1 MRILKLIN
9 LQRPQLTDS
18 EKKTISR
25 TREVHEKVRRCRRR
39 FQSMTGLAH
48 SSPEDALILSHHL
61 IADIGDAFET
71 IYTPD
76 DGEESRVDKDCLA
89 VIPWEKARSDLE
101 DLAIRIE
108 SLSIEKTPNLD
119 ALHLLFPDLKR
130 VLECLESEFAQQ
142 RKSALSTRIDSYRR
156 RLVYLVGLVVVVGAL
171 LVAGG
176 IIHDRL
182 QATEFAKYSTAGF
195 AALDKR
201 DFEEAANSFEKAAR
215 ILPEDDP
222 KAAEAYNNL
231 GWSLYQFGRV
241 KDAITAYEK
250 SLQLK
255 PNWSFPRNNLEL
267 ARKKLREREK

>member
-9 LQRPQLTDS
+9 LRPPQLTDS

-39 FQSMTGLAH
+39 FQSITGLAH
-48 SSPEDALILSHHL
+48 SSPEDALILSRYL
-61 IADIGDAFET
+61 VADIGDAFEA
-71 IYTPD
+71 IYTPN
-76 DGEESRVDKDCLA
+76 DGEEIRADKDCLA
-89 VIPWEKARSDLE
+89 AIPGEKARSDLE
-101 DLAIRIE
+101 DLATRIE
-108 SLSIEKTPNLD
+108 SLSIEKTPDLD

-156 RLVYLVGLVVVVGAL
+156 RLVYLVGFVVVVGAL

-182 QATEFAKYSTAGF
+182 QATEFARYSTAGF
-195 AALDKR
+195 AALEIR
-201 DFEEAANSFEKAAR
+201 DFEEAANSFEKAVG
-215 ILPEDDP
+215 ILSDDDP

-267 ARKKLREREK
+267 AREKLREREK

>member
-61 IADIGDAFET
+61 IADIGDAFEA
-71 IYTPD
+71 IYTPN

-89 VIPWEKARSDLE
+89 AIPGEKARSDLE

-119 ALHLLFPDLKR
+119 TLHLLFPDLR
-130 VLECLESEFAQQ
+130 LLLECLESEFAQQ

-176 IIHDRL
+176 TIYDRL
-182 QATEFAKYSTAGF
+182 RVTEFAKYSTAGF

-201 DFEEAANSFEKAAR
+201 DFGEAANSFEKAAR
-215 ILPEDDP
+215 IFSDDDP

-267 ARKKLREREK
+267 AREKLREREK